1 MVGSVDI
8 LWHGRGGQGAFTA
21 SRILGA
27 AYVSGEGGKL
37 SLTHRGEPFLD
48 EVEIKPVVRHCPE
61 QAFFDLDPRCGFHC
75 AFCSSPVLD
84 PSEDKHLS
92 TESIMA
98 MLKESTDQYEVKAV
112 SFTRG
117 VVGSVD
123 ETVDRFVDVVRAT
136 RAAYPDMPI
145 GVEPYVSSRE
155 HVQRLKDAGSDEI
168 KLNLQCSTPELFARI
183 CPDLD

>member
-98 MLKESTDQYEVKAV
+98 MLKESTGQYEVKAV

-117 VVGSVD
+117 RPILTCPSVWSPMSHPGS
-123 ETVDRFVDVVRAT
+123 
-136 RAAYPDMPI
+136 M
-145 GVEPYVSSRE
+145 SR
-155 HVQRLKDAGSDEI
+155 G
-168 KLNLQCSTPELFARI
+168 
-183 CPDLD
+183 